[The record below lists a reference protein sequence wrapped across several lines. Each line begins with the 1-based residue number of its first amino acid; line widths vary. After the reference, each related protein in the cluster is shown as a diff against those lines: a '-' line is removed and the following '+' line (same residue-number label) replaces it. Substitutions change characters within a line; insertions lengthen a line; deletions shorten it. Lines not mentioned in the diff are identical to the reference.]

1 MLKKYGYLR
10 VASISNKIK
19 LGDIDFNTDEI
30 IKQLDNCKKLGIDI
44 ALFPEMSICGNTIYD
59 LVYNDDLYNSI
70 LNGLYKLK
78 EYSKNNELTFIIGA
92 PLKINNNIYSCAISY
107 NAGNII
113 GITAKCLECSTSIN
127 LFDEEVNVSNKLIY
141 QNKLANYFIEF
152 GDDLF
157 SKSTI
162 SQEASNNAH
171 IIFNLSNI
179 IELDSKSKDVKAI
192 ITGLAKKNN
201 VGYVYSSCSIFESTT
216 DSLNSGYTLIYND
229 DEILESNKY
238 SLDSSIIYTDI
249 DVFKINNTNIN
260 KASFLNKNFIYTEY
274 KLFENKNELV
284 KKYSKT
290 PFTMYSNDELDNIL
304 NIQAVGLARRVMH
317 LNNCK
322 LVIGISG
329 GSDSTLAFLVALR
342 AMKFLGLDNKNIIA
356 ITMPGFGTTNRT
368 YDNSVELIK
377 AAGATFK
384 EISIKDA
391 CIQHYKDINHD
402 MSKLDIAY
410 ENAQARERTQILFDI
425 ANQEN
430 GIVVGTGDLSEL
442 ALGWATYNG
451 DHMANYGVNSSIPKT
466 LVKRLIDFEKDNLE
480 GKIKDILIDILNT
493 PVSPEL
499 LPPADNGDIAQITEK
514 NIGPYI
520 LHDFFIY
527 HFIGYN
533 ASIKKIYFL
542 ACHVFKDE
550 YSNDE
555 IRRVLTIFIR
565 RFFTQQFKRNCI
577 SDGIK
582 AIDFSLSPRT
592 DLKMSSDMCL
602 DVYLKELNNL

>member
-1 MLKKYGYLR
+1 
-10 VASISNKIK
+10 
-19 LGDIDFNTDEI
+19 
-30 IKQLDNCKKLGIDI
+30 
-44 ALFPEMSICGNTIYD
+44 MSI
-59 LVYNDDLYNSI
+59 
-70 LNGLYKLK
+70 K
-78 EYSKNNELTFIIGA
+78 
-92 PLKINNNIYSCAISY
+92 
-107 NAGNII
+107 
-113 GITAKCLECSTSIN
+113 
-127 LFDEEVNVSNKLIY
+127 LFDEEVYISNDLIY
-141 QNKLANYFIEF
+141 KSDIFNYRVEF

-157 SKSTI
+157 S
-162 SQEASNNAH
+162 SN
-171 IIFNLSNI
+171 IIDYRNTEIVFNLSSK
-179 IELDSKSKDVKAI
+179 IELASSTNDIKDVI
-192 ITGLAKKNN
+192 IGISKRNN
-201 VGYVYSSCSIFESTT
+201 IGYVYASSSIYESTT
-216 DSLNSGYTLIYND
+216 DSLNSGYTLIYSDN
-229 DEILESNKY
+229 ELIEGNKY
-238 SLDSSIIYTDI
+238 SLNSSMIYTDI
-249 DVFKINNTNIN
+249 DVYKIKNVKCKKDINRCLDNYSYVNFK
-260 KASFLNKNFIYTEY
+260 LYEKNY
-274 KLFENKNELV
+274 ELL

-290 PFTMYSNDELDNIL
+290 PFTEYSDNELDNIL
-304 NIQAVGLARRVMH
+304 NIQAIGLARRVMH
-317 LNNCK
+317 LNNSK

-402 MSKLDIAY
+402 MNKFDIAY

-430 GIVVGTGDLSEL
+430 GIVIGTGDLSEL

-466 LVKRLIDFEKDNLE
+466 LVKRLIDFEKNNLDK
-480 GKIKDILIDILNT
+480 KIKDILIDILNT

-499 LPPADNGDIAQITEK
+499 LPPTDTGDIAQITEK

-527 HFIGYN
+527 HFLGYN

-542 ACHVFKDE
+542 ACNAFKDDYTKE
-550 YSNDE
+550 E
-555 IRRVLTIFIR
+555 IKRVLSIFIR

-582 AIDFSLSPRT
+582 AIDFSLSPRS

-602 DVYLKELNNL
+602 DIYLKELNDL

>member
-1 MLKKYGYLR
+1 MLKKHGYIR
-10 VASISNKIK
+10 VASVSNKIR
-19 LGDIDFNTDEI
+19 LGDINYNITEI
-30 IKQLDNCKKLGIDI
+30 KNILDTLVNKGVDI
-44 ALFPEMSICGNTIYD
+44 AIFPEMSICGHTIYD

-70 LNGLYKLK
+70 LKGLYLLK
-78 EYSKNNELTFIIGA
+78 EYSQNNNITFIVGA
-92 PLKINNNIYSCAISY
+92 PIRINNNIYSCGISY

-113 GITAKCLECSTSIN
+113 GITPKYNDINTIIN
-127 LFDEEVNVSNKLIY
+127 LFDEEIKVSNKLIY
-141 QNKLANYFIEF
+141 ENNMIKYFIEF

-157 SKSTI
+157 SNNNDY
-162 SQEASNNAH
+162 NNAQ
-171 IIFNLSNI
+171 IIFNLSNR
-179 IELDSKSKDVKAI
+179 IEYGRSSKDVKDI
-192 ITGLAKKNN
+192 ITGLAKKSS
-201 VGYVYSSCSIFESTT
+201 VAYVYSSSSIYESTT
-216 DSLNSGYTLIYND
+216 DCLNSGYTLIYND
-229 DEILESNKY
+229 DEIIEGNKY
-238 SLDSSIIYTDI
+238 NLNSSIIYTDV
-249 DVFKINNTNIN
+249 DVFKINNIKLKNKFNIN
-260 KASFLNKNFIYTEY
+260 NNFIYTSFNLY
-274 KLFENKNELV
+274 ENNNELV
-284 KKYSKT
+284 KKYSKH
-290 PFTMYSNDELDNIL
+290 PFTEYSNDDLDNIL
-304 NIQAVGLARRVMH
+304 NIQAIGLARRVMH
-317 LNNCK
+317 LNNSK

-329 GSDSTLAFLVALR
+329 GSDSTLAFLVSLR
-342 AMKFLGLDNKNIIA
+342 AMKFLGLDYKNIIA

-402 MSKLDIAY
+402 MNKFDIAY

-451 DHMANYGVNSSIPKT
+451 DHMSNYSVNSSIPKT
-466 LVKRLIDFEKDNLE
+466 LVKRLINFEKDNLE
-480 GKIKDILIDILNT
+480 GKIKDVLIDILNT

-499 LPPADNGDIAQITEK
+499 LPPTDSGEIAQITEK

-527 HFIGYN
+527 HFLGYN

-550 YSNDE
+550 YSSEE
-555 IRRVLTIFIR
+555 IKRVLTIFIK

-582 AIDFSLSPRT
+582 AIDISLSPRG
-592 DLKMSSDMCL
+592 DFKMSSDICL
-602 DVYLKELNNL
+602 DLYLKEINDL